1 MSVDSFNITVL
12 GSGTSVGVPT
22 IGCHCAV
29 CHSEDP
35 RDQRLRPSI
44 YVRYQGHGVLIDTTP
59 DFRQQALR
67 ARIERVDAILFTH
80 SHADHIMGLDDVRPF
95 NFRQGGE
102 IPIHG
107 SQETL
112 DNIQRCFRYIFDPR
126 YAESAVPRLAIHPF
140 NGEPIELFGLEFVPI
155 RLCHGK
161 GTVHGYRFGDAAYLT
176 DHSDIP
182 DESMEQ
188 LNGLDVLFLDALR
201 HKPHPTHSTVERSL
215 QSVEKLAPRRAFFT
229 HICHDL
235 AHART
240 EEALPQ
246 NVRLAYDGLE
256 IAVGEVSQ

>member
-1 MSVDSFNITVL
+1 MPAQRLNITVL

-29 CHSEDP
+29 CSSEDP
-35 RDQRLRPSI
+35 RDKRLRPSV
-44 YVRYQGHGVLIDTTP
+44 YVKYGGHGVLIDTTP

-95 NFRQGGE
+95 NFKQGGV
-102 IPIHG
+102 IPIYG
-107 SQETL
+107 SADTIE
-112 DNIQRCFRYIFDPR
+112 NIRHCFRYIFDTR
-126 YAESAVPRLAIHPF
+126 FSESSVPRLTTHVF
-140 NGEPIELFGLEFVPI
+140 NGPIDLFGLQFTPV

-161 GTVHGYRFGDAAYLT
+161 GTVYGFRFGTAAYLT

-182 DESMEQ
+182 EESMQQ
-188 LNGLDVLFLDALR
+188 LSGLDVLFLDALR
-201 HKPHPTHSTVERSL
+201 HRPHPTHSTVERSL
-215 QSVEKLAPRRAFFT
+215 QSVRDLAPRRAFFT

-235 AHART
+235 PHART
-240 EEALPQ
+240 EEQLPP

-256 IAVGEVSQ
+256 IALDEAEE